1 MLRTILAV
9 FAGLIVAVVTML
21 ALEYVGM
28 SLFPP
33 PPGTRLDNEADLAA
47 LMASAPTGKLAW
59 VLMGWTLAAFVGGWI
74 AARLSKQ
81 HRPAAAITVG
91 VLIVAGVILN
101 VSMLPHPLWM
111 TIAGVLLPIPAAWLA
126 SRLSNTASH
135 STSTAS

>member
-9 FAGLIVAVVTML
+9 FAGLAIAVVTML
-21 ALEYVGM
+21 ALEYLGM

-59 VLMGWTLAAFVGGWI
+59 VLLGWTLAAFVGGWV
-74 AARLSKQ
+74 AARLSTR
-81 HRPAAAITVG
+81 HRAGAAITVG

-101 VSMLPHPLWM
+101 VSTLPHPLWM
-111 TIAGVLLPIPAAWLA
+111 AVAGVLLPIPAAWLA
-126 SRLSNTASH
+126 SRLVKAAPTPP
-135 STSTAS
+135 STAS